1 MSKKSQLKK
10 AIDDS
15 EKEIE
20 ALEQKRERSQI
31 AVMRAMVSGTQPA
44 PEDMQYFTVFTQL
57 IDNEREHLRSLYAEL
72 DGLKKKKKADDDVV
86 KPKDKKKDKKKK
98 KEE

>member
-1 MSKKSQLKK
+1 MSKKSQLKR

-31 AVMRAMVSGTQPA
+31 AVMRAMIAGKKAA
-44 PEDMQYFTVFTQL
+44 PEDMQYFTVFSTL
-57 IDNEREHLRSLYAEL
+57 IDNEREHLRALYAEL
-72 DGLKKKKKADDDVV
+72 AELEGGNKNG
-86 KPKDKKKDKKKK
+86 KKDKEDKKTSKGKTNK
-98 KEE
+98 K